1 MINNMVAA
9 MTHISAALFENV
21 SEANR
26 VGQKRELSRE
36 EKTRILSLLR
46 KQGLIPSVPSVESKA
61 INENIEIL
69 LLDEIPLQDDDGDAT
84 RGAAHFSPDYGQGD
98 GVATIEDKI
107 LGDGT
112 VVDQSNNKHDSSSH
126 GVFTIQ
132 MNTDIGVR
140 ALVLSIHSS
149 DGANVTR
156 TLDKHTDMLPVHDA
170 FVGHPVDML
179 KAMVE
184 ASRDFIDIQAG
195 WDVMA
200 ETYDRLRPFIEVLND
215 RSRFTPKQRADVVA
229 TLALLVDS
237 AEVQALTDRGA
248 TLEEA
253 SEEVFKDW
261 LYEAKSTTR
270 ENSHNR
276 AEVFSGMGYSNQ
288 FAMDGVE
295 ARIAE
300 GENINDT
307 LEAMKSPMDIVP
319 ISVAEEGNRLSAEV
333 QEARDS
339 ILDQFVA
346 DGNALQVLENFLRG
360 PEGQEGVRLVDAL
373 LLIQEVAASAAG
385 TADAMA
391 TDQLQK
397 IVTLLRA
404 HSTRKT
410 VDGDGNRASLPL
422 RIRMVDSAD
431 DTQLGYRESTH
442 TIVIKHG
449 MSAEALMTA
458 IVQGGIEGSLLNR
471 LEEMKEDQAGE
482 FLSLDRAMNQAMKW
496 AGAVANREEPVA
508 IEIRE
513 AAQRYADAAGDNV
526 KQRNIRREIVLTY
539 LKHHNG
545 RIVNLGQEGKVLPL
559 LEIDTQGAISQM
571 GQALRGN
578 VFGRVYHSSPTGL
591 NRESFLQEQGEK
603 LTVESLTEL
612 IEGWL
617 ETENL
622 STFEKELFSELLP
635 LLQEGLLTIDDV
647 LLKMVDG
654 NPRGLTEGAF
664 IDGEDTILLHT
675 AESLGTGPRMS
686 KTEVFMHEVL
696 HAMTTAAIE
705 NDTNIR
711 QRVRN
716 LLLLVDDAVD
726 AEQLTWRDLLP
737 EGSVA
742 DDGSVDVELEAATR
756 ARFDQIFQ
764 YRKDPSNE
772 NQVRA
777 YAELVAY
784 GLTNP
789 AFVQALQNVTE
800 TKQDEPIW
808 KGDLF
813 STVVGILEDI
823 VSWIRGVRYKEGGDV
838 HRALQQLSKDILKVN
853 RRNQKIQ
860 NVDAQGNVAGRWINA
875 FDRKL
880 IDLASKLN
888 SEKLAEWAVKNQ
900 IPYDQIAAELNKDNS
915 PLKRLVRTARFAATK
930 AADPRV
936 TAEGFREALESA
948 QLKYKKDH
956 WAYSLIQ
963 EILPYADRN
972 SRYID
977 LLRKSNYIIDSTRN
991 KIVETMRM
999 TMRETFDPD
1008 SPLTTVESEAFTKL
1022 LGRTDMH
1029 ALLESMTTA
1038 EIFAMLGN
1046 PTNIDAEIA
1055 DRLQRMSAI
1064 LQQYPDLIKRFDL
1077 QSKGLAHLMMTGVP
1091 PKGAGHQEHNVY
1103 NIVVTQ
1109 EHLGGDR
1116 KVDLGNDT
1124 NDVLQLMEELTTLR
1138 AIRWLATNDPASLSH
1153 AMKVVEREIVRGER
1167 NGFSDTL
1174 GYFGEFKHQ
1183 SFEKNFDSN
1192 PILMWKGYVL
1202 ESYDGDIDAKWVR
1215 DTPEMEE
1222 LLTGQGYVRRTAY
1235 QQHYVKGEPIALYT
1249 HKSRGVNTYSA
1260 SIMSLA
1266 GQQKHGFGLY
1276 DMSFALETWDHK
1288 KPGRSASRVRNMVNF
1303 INVQERISLDR
1314 AVKGKPAS
1322 KQFSQIPVYNAK
1334 GEVVDWRFTMTH
1346 ANKAEYLGMQ
1356 QRIEDVLPRM
1366 FGAIEEKV
1374 SSQEVNTDTIGLLF
1388 REYAAYGNDPD
1399 HRFVYIGH
1407 RGKWAKHSTEL
1418 MRKMLT
1424 ELQEAKKSAHNDGR
1438 ADEVAKLDKEIKD
1451 VKATIESKEMWDLL
1465 PKATRIRAEKLF
1477 GGKFMPV
1484 RDEMYNMVFGFRKL
1498 AFSNNEW
1505 LGPTAPAIRII
1516 ERMWQELIGWERF
1529 RIAVLEP
1536 SVVFGNMIS
1545 NYFVLWSKGIPA
1557 SYIWRMANEGIA
1569 SMRAYQ
1575 KLVTESQKLDHQ
1587 ISVAQQLGRPTHKLR
1602 RKLALLRDEIQANP
1616 AHELVE
1622 EGLFTSIVEE
1632 ISPDENSTRRK
1643 AVQKVVDSG
1652 GRIIAGKNAR
1662 AAGKLTNE
1670 LFMFPGSNMARLA
1683 LMGTQYGDFIARYVQ
1698 MNWDVN
1704 VQKKDRDTAIR
1715 DALSTFIFY
1724 NIPQN
1729 KYLQYMN
1736 DSGVFMFT
1744 KFFFRIQHVALRLF
1758 KDSPSRAVGSF
1769 VLQSQFRGSVL
1780 GDSVGNY
1787 AGNLEKLFAKFDPMP
1802 LDNMLGGDTFS
1813 PMLFDWMNFAFDD

>member
-1 MINNMVAA
+1 MYEMFDTVPEDMTRSMAIREWITTSEIFVLERKAPRNEDEINPHFDMRGKSSAVMALVAETYGFGIEYGIENRIGPVRETRGMINNMVAV
-9 MTHISAALFENV
+9 MTQISSALFKNV
-21 SEANR
+21 SEANKA
-26 VGQKRELSRE
+26 GQKRELSRD
-36 EKTRILSLLR
+36 EKMRILNLLR
-46 KQGLIPSVPSVESKA
+46 KQGLIASVPSVES
-61 INENIEIL
+61 NGVDENIEIL
-69 LLDEIPLQDDDGDAT
+69 LLDEVPLEDADGDAT
-84 RGAAHFSPDYGQGD
+84 RGSAHFSPDYDGGR

-107 LGDGT
+107 LGDGS
-112 VVDQSNNKHDSSSH
+112 VLDQTLNTHSSSSH
-126 GVFTIQ
+126 GVLTIQ

-149 DGANVTR
+149 DGANITR
-156 TLDKHTDMLPVHDA
+156 TLGKHTNMLPVHDA
-170 FVGHPVDML
+170 FVGHPVNML
-179 KAMVE
+179 EAMID
-184 ASRDFIDIQAG
+184 ASRDFVDIQAG

-200 ETYDRLRPFIEVLND
+200 ETYERLRPFLEVLND
-215 RSRFTPKQRADVVA
+215 RSRFTPKQRADVLA
-229 TLALLVDS
+229 TLATLVDN
-237 AEVQALTDRGA
+237 EGLKVLMERGS

-253 SEEVFKDW
+253 SEEVFKVW
-261 LYEAKSTTR
+261 LSRAKNATL
-270 ENSHNR
+270 ENSRNR

-307 LEAMKSPMDIVP
+307 LDSMTSPEDIIP
-319 ISVAEEGNRLSAEV
+319 ISVAEEGNRLSEEV
-333 QEARDS
+333 REARDS
-339 ILDQFVA
+339 IVSQFVA

-373 LLIQEVAASAAG
+373 LLIQEVAASASG
-385 TADAMA
+385 TADEIA

-410 VDGDGNRASLPL
+410 VDEDGNRSSLPL
-422 RIRMVDSAD
+422 RIRMVDAAD

-449 MSAEALMTA
+449 MSAGALMTA

-482 FLSLDRAMNQAMKW
+482 FLALDRIMNQAMRW
-496 AGAVANREEPVA
+496 ADAVANKDEPVA
-508 IEIRE
+508 IEIGE
-513 AAQRYADAAGDNV
+513 AAQRYANAADDKV
-526 KQRNIRREIVLTY
+526 KQRNIRREIVLAY

-559 LEIDTQGAISQM
+559 LASDTQGAISQM

-603 LTVESLTEL
+603 LTVGSLTEL
-612 IEGWL
+612 VEGWL

-622 STFEKELFSELLP
+622 SAFEKELFADLLP
-635 LLQEGLLTIDDV
+635 LLQKGLLTIDDI

-664 IDGEDTILLHT
+664 LDGEDTILLHT
-675 AESLGTGPRMS
+675 AESLGTGPRM
-686 KTEVFMHEVL
+686 
-696 HAMTTAAIE
+696 
-705 NDTNIR
+705 
-711 QRVRN
+711 

-726 AEQLTWRDLLP
+726 AGQLTWRDLLP

-756 ARFDQIFQ
+756 ARWDQIFK
-764 YRKDPSNE
+764 YRVDPTNE

-777 YAELVAY
+777 YAELVSY

-800 TKQDEPIW
+800 TKRDEPIW

-813 STVVGILEDI
+813 STVVSILEDI

-838 HRALQQLSKDILKVN
+838 HKALQQLAKDILKVN

-860 NVDAQGNVAGRWINA
+860 NVDAQGNAAGRWINA

-880 IDLASKLN
+880 IDLASRFN
-888 SEKLAEWAVKNQ
+888 SEKLAEWAIKNQ
-900 IPYDQIAAELNKDNS
+900 IPFDQIQAELYKDNS

-930 AADPRV
+930 AADPNV
-936 TAEGFREALESA
+936 TAKGFREALETA

-956 WAYSLIQ
+956 WAYQLIQ

-972 SRYID
+972 NRYID
-977 LLRKSNYIIDSTRN
+977 LLRKSNFIIDSTRN

-1029 ALLESMTTA
+1029 ALIATMSPA
-1038 EIFAMLGN
+1038 EIFAMLSN
-1046 PTNIDAEIA
+1046 PANIDTEIA
-1055 DRLQRMSAI
+1055 DRLQRLSTI
-1064 LQQYPDLIKRFDL
+1064 LQQHPDLMKRFDI

-1091 PKGAGHQEHNVY
+1091 PKGAGHQQYNVY

-1109 EHLGGDR
+1109 EYLGGEL

-1138 AIRWLATNDPASLSH
+1138 AIQWLAVNDPATMSH
-1153 AMKVVEREIVRGER
+1153 AMKVAEREMARGAR

-1174 GYFGEFKHQ
+1174 GYFGEFKQQ
-1183 SFEKNFDSN
+1183 SFEQNFDSN
-1192 PILMWKGYVL
+1192 PIMVWKGYVL

-1222 LLTGQGYVRRTAY
+1222 MLTAQGYVKRTTY
-1235 QQHYVKGEPIALYT
+1235 KQHYVKGEPIALYT

-1303 INVQERISLDR
+1303 INTQERISLDR
-1314 AVKGKPAS
+1314 AVKGKPPS
-1322 KQFSQIPVYNAK
+1322 KEFSQIPVYNAK

-1374 SSQEVNTDTIGLLF
+1374 ASQEVNTDTLGLLF
-1388 REYAAYGNDPD
+1388 REHQKYGNDPD

-1407 RGKWAKHSTEL
+1407 RGKWAKHSTEM

-1438 ADEVAKLDKEIKD
+1438 ADEVEKLNKQIKE
-1451 VKATIESKEMWDLL
+1451 VKAVIESKEMWDLM

-1484 RDEMYNMVFGFRKL
+1484 RDEMYNMVGSDGTRH
-1498 AFSNNEW
+1498 
-1505 LGPTAPAIRII
+1505 T
-1516 ERMWQELIGWERF
+1516 
-1529 RIAVLEP
+1529 
-1536 SVVFGNMIS
+1536 
-1545 NYFVLWSKGIPA
+1545 
-1557 SYIWRMANEGIA
+1557 
-1569 SMRAYQ
+1569 
-1575 KLVTESQKLDHQ
+1575 DH
-1587 ISVAQQLGRPTHKLR
+1587 
-1602 RKLALLRDEIQANP
+1602 
-1616 AHELVE
+1616 
-1622 EGLFTSIVEE
+1622 
-1632 ISPDENSTRRK
+1632 
-1643 AVQKVVDSG
+1643 
-1652 GRIIAGKNAR
+1652 
-1662 AAGKLTNE
+1662 
-1670 LFMFPGSNMARLA
+1670 
-1683 LMGTQYGDFIARYVQ
+1683 
-1698 MNWDVN
+1698 
-1704 VQKKDRDTAIR
+1704 
-1715 DALSTFIFY
+1715 
-1724 NIPQN
+1724 
-1729 KYLQYMN
+1729 
-1736 DSGVFMFT
+1736 
-1744 KFFFRIQHVALRLF
+1744 
-1758 KDSPSRAVGSF
+1758 
-1769 VLQSQFRGSVL
+1769 
-1780 GDSVGNY
+1780 
-1787 AGNLEKLFAKFDPMP
+1787 
-1802 LDNMLGGDTFS
+1802 
-1813 PMLFDWMNFAFDD
+1813 